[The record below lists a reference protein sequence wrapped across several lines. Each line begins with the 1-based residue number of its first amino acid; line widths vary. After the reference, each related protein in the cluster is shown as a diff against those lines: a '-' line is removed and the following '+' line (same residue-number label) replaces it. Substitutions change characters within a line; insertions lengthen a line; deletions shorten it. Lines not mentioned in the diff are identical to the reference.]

1 MTITPMDIQDKEFE
15 RAFRGYD
22 IEDVDEFL
30 DQIAKDLEEL
40 IRDNMELKEEVEQLK
55 DKNKNY
61 HQMEETMQSAIVVA
75 QRAADELKQN
85 AAREAN
91 AVKNEAE
98 REARQI
104 IDNAK
109 NRSGRIMLEHE
120 SMVKQAKTFK
130 ERFRSFVEAQLAA
143 IDSEDLFEEPLAESA
158 DEPVEKAVE
167 KGNVLEFE
175 PAVKYEPEA
184 EEDITEQPLTNDEEE
199 FEPEPDLD
207 DDLDL
212 DYGLERDLDKDP
224 NF

>member
-1 MTITPMDIQDKEFE
+1 
-15 RAFRGYD
+15 
-22 IEDVDEFL
+22 
-30 DQIAKDLEEL
+30 
-40 IRDNMELKEEVEQLK
+40 MELKEEVEQLK

-75 QRAADELKQN
+75 QRAADELKQK
-85 AAREAN
+85 AAREAD

-109 NRSGRIMLEHE
+109 NRSARILIEHE

-130 ERFRSFVEAQLAA
+130 ERFRSFIEGQLTA
-143 IDSEDLFEEPLAESA
+143 IDNEELFDEPLDESVDEPFEET
-158 DEPVEKAVE
+158 VN

-175 PAVKYEPEA
+175 PAVKYEPEP
-184 EEDITEQPLTNDEEE
+184 EEEIKEQPRADEEEE
-199 FEPEPDLD
+199 FEPEPDLND
-207 DDLDL
+207 DIDL